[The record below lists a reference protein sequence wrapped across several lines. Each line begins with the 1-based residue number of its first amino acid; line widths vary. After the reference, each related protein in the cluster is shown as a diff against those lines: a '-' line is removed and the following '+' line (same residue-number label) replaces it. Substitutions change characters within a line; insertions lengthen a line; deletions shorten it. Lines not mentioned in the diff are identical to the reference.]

1 MRFIFSEKRIQKM
14 GLMKI
19 GSFYSQTK
27 KFRKRYLSISIFP
40 RFFDNFDGV
49 FGPRTVKLC
58 VGVCV
63 GVHEKKTKHISSL
76 LWSTIWILGMLYTIL
91 IVEQNVSEYLSYPAF
106 IAQRSE
112 ERGYIFPKIRIC
124 SNSMHSR

>member
-1 MRFIFSEKRIQKM
+1 M

-27 KFRKRYLSISIFP
+27 KFRKRYLPLTTGKNFSAGKNTFSI
-40 RFFDNFDGV
+40 
-49 FGPRTVKLC
+49 
-58 VGVCV
+58 
-63 GVHEKKTKHISSL
+63 

-112 ERGYIFPKIRIC
+112 ERGYLFPKIRIC